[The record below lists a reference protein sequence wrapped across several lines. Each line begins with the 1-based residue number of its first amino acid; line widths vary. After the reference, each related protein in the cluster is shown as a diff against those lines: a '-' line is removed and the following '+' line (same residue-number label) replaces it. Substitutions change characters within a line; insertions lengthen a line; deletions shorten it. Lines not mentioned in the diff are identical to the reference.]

1 MQKQRAVCPD
11 KRTRKGGK
19 QMLAKKRYSIIL
31 EMLDRDGTVHTAEL
45 VEALGVSSETVRKDL
60 EELDRQ
66 GKLRR
71 IHGGAVPLQQP
82 EAPAPMVGYVALSTR
97 NSLHMEEKQRI
108 ARRAAAMVEEGQVVA
123 LDYGS
128 TSQVL
133 AQALAARFQRLTV
146 VTNSIQNALIL
157 ADKPGFTVIL
167 TGGILSRDERT
178 LVNDFPTGI
187 LNYVHVDILF
197 MTVTGIDP
205 VAGLTDQR
213 LGEISMQNQ
222 MRNAASR
229 VIVVADSSK
238 FGRASLVRICPIS
251 AVEAIVTDGGV
262 DPEQAAAVEA
272 CGARLILV

>member
-1 MQKQRAVCPD
+1 
-11 KRTRKGGK
+11 
-19 QMLAKKRYSIIL
+19 MLAKKRYSIIL
-31 EMLDRDGTVHTAEL
+31 ELLEKEGTVHTAEL

-60 EELDRQ
+60 EELDRRGLLQ
-66 GKLRR
+66 R
-71 IHGGAVPLQQP
+71 IHGGAVPLQAEP
-82 EAPAPMVGYVALSTR
+82 AAAAPLVGYVALSTR

-108 ARRAAAMVEEGQVVA
+108 ARRAASMVEEGQVVA

-133 AQALAARFQRLTV
+133 AQALAARVQRLTV
-146 VTNSIQNALIL
+146 VTNSIQNALLL

-167 TGGILSRDERT
+167 TGGVLSRDEHT

-187 LNYVHVDILF
+187 LDYVHVDILF
-197 MTVTGIDP
+197 LTVTGIDP
-205 VAGLTDQR
+205 AAGFTDQR

-251 AVEAIVTDGGV
+251 AVEAIITDGGV
-262 DPEQAAAVEA
+262 DPEQAAAVEKS
-272 CGARLILV
+272 GVRLILV

>member
-1 MQKQRAVCPD
+1 
-11 KRTRKGGK
+11 
-19 QMLAKKRYSIIL
+19 MLAKKRYSIIL
-31 EMLDRDGTVHTAEL
+31 ELLDKEGTVHTAEL

-66 GKLRR
+66 GRLRR

-97 NSLHMEEKQRI
+97 NTLHMEEKQRI

-133 AQALAARFQRLTV
+133 AQALAARFERLTV
-146 VTNSIQNALIL
+146 VTNSIQNALLL

-197 MTVTGIDP
+197 LTVTGIDP

-262 DPEQAAAVEA
+262 DPDQAAAVES
-272 CGARLILV
+272 CGAKLIIV